1 MRTNE
6 RAADQLR
13 PVTIETNYTEMAAGS
28 ALITCGKTRVL
39 CTASISEGTPPFL
52 KGTGRGWLTAEYA
65 MLPGATP
72 QRKPRE
78 YQKRDGRSVEIARLI
93 GRSLRSAVDMTL
105 LGERTVTIDCDVLQ
119 ADGGTRTASITGGFV
134 ALCLAVD
141 KLLAKGVL
149 KDSPVARQVAA
160 VSCGLVC
167 DEELLD
173 LEYIEDSAA
182 QADMN
187 IVAARDAKG
196 ELAFTEAQITGE
208 KRTVR
213 REELLD
219 LLDLGEKGIR
229 TLMELQRE
237 ALGDAAAVIGK
248 KPRLVVATN
257 NFGKLKE
264 MKALLGGRFDVVS
277 MREAGVQLEAEETG
291 ETFDENAL
299 IKANA
304 LFAVTGTATIADDSG
319 LAVDALGGAPGVHSA
334 RYAGVHGD
342 DSANN
347 EKLLHE
353 LENTPDSE
361 RAARFVSAVALVR
374 PGRKPLVAHGECRG
388 TILRAPRG
396 EDGFGYDPLFLS
408 DDLGVTF
415 AEAGMEE
422 KGKVSHRGRA
432 VEELLRLLDGE
443 AE

>member
-1 MRTNE
+1 MRTND
-6 RAADQLR
+6 RAATALR
-13 PVTIETNYTEMAAGS
+13 PVTIIPNYTEMAAGS
-28 ALITCGKTRVL
+28 ALIACGKTRVL
-39 CTASISEGTPPFL
+39 CTASVSEGTPPFL

-65 MLPGATP
+65 MLPGSTP
-72 QRKPRE
+72 QRKARE
-78 YQKRDGRSVEIARLI
+78 FQKRDGRSVEIQRLI

-105 LGERTVTIDCDVLQ
+105 LGERTITIDCDVLQ

-141 KLLAKGVL
+141 KLLRAGEL
-149 KDSPVARQVAA
+149 KDSPVSRQVAA
-160 VSCGLVC
+160 VSCGLVH
-167 DEELLD
+167 DEKLLD

-187 IVAARDAKG
+187 IVAALERSG
-196 ELAFTEAQITGE
+196 ELSFTEAQITGE

-213 REELLD
+213 REELLA
-219 LLDLGEKGIR
+219 LLDMGEAGIR

-248 KPRLVVATN
+248 KRRLVVATN

-264 MKALLGGRFDVVS
+264 MKALLGGRFDVMS
-277 MREAGVQLEAEETG
+277 MREAGIRLEADETG
-291 ETFDENAL
+291 ETFAENAL

-304 LFAVTGTATIADDSG
+304 LFSLTGTAAIADDSG
-319 LAVDALGGAPGVHSA
+319 LAVDALNGAPGVHSA

-342 DSANN
+342 DAANN
-347 EKLLHE
+347 AKLLHE
-353 LENTPDSE
+353 MEGIPDDQ
-361 RAARFVSAVALVR
+361 RAARFVCAVALVR
-374 PGRKPLVAHGECRG
+374 PGRKSLVAHGECRG
-388 TILRAPRG
+388 TILRTPRG

-415 AEAGMEE
+415 AEASLEE

-432 VEELLRLLDGE
+432 VETLLALLDGE
-443 AE
+443 GQ